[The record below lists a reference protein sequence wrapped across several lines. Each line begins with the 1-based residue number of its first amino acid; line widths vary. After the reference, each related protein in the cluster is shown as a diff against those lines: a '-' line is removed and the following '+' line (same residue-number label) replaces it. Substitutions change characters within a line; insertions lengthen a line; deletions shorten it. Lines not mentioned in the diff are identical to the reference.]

1 MAWYNPASWG
11 KTDTRRRIPYRRNYT
26 GASSSR
32 LFANFLGSSTSADKE
47 IRPAL
52 RKMRDR
58 VRQLTR
64 NEPIATK
71 ALQIY
76 RTQVVGDKGLRLQV
90 RARNL
95 PTSTNPKGALDISG
109 NDIVETLWKE
119 FCQKGICEVSQR
131 HSFIDCQQLVIE
143 GLIRDGEVLV
153 KHVRNADNK
162 FGYSL
167 QFLEPD
173 YLDEEYNTTLKN
185 GNRIV
190 MGVELNTMN
199 RPIAYHLF
207 DGAHPYDDIG
217 KTAGRVRVPASD
229 LLHIYRPDRAQQTRG
244 VSAFHSVMDKIHMLN
259 GYAEA
264 ELVAS
269 RLSAS
274 KPLVLETQDG
284 TGYAGDSFEEEAPVM
299 LAEAGSIMQIPNG
312 MSLKSV
318 DTDHPNSGYGEFH
331 KSILRSIATGLGVD
345 YVTLSSNLES
355 VSYSSIRSGTIESRD
370 NYRMH
375 QQFLIDHFALPVFRE
390 WLNLGMTAGAIP
402 FPMERYNKFANNAL
416 FRPRGYQW
424 VDPQREVQAN
434 INALQNGF
442 ITFTDVAQA
451 VSGRDVEE
459 VFSTLQSDLEMAER
473 FGLKINIQPLGQ
485 KAPAQPEVN
494 ENGNDDE

>member
-1 MAWYNPASWG
+1 M
-11 KTDTRRRIPYRRNYT
+11 
-26 GASSSR
+26 
-32 LFANFLGSSTSADKE
+32 
-47 IRPAL
+47 
-52 RKMRDR
+52 
-58 VRQLTR
+58 
-64 NEPIATK
+64 
-71 ALQIY
+71 
-76 RTQVVGDKGLRLQV
+76 
-90 RARNL
+90 
-95 PTSTNPKGALDISG
+95 
-109 NDIVETLWKE
+109 
-119 FCQKGICEVSQR
+119 
-131 HSFIDCQQLVIE
+131 VIE

-153 KHVRNADNK
+153 KHVRNSDNK

-173 YLDEEYNTTLKN
+173 FLDEDYNQTLAN

-190 MGVELNTMN
+190 MGVELSSVN
-199 RPIAYHLF
+199 RPIAYYLHS
-207 DGAHPYDDIG
+207 GTHPYDDHG
-217 KTAGRVRVPASD
+217 QTGGRTRIPASD

-259 GYAEA
+259 GYSEA

-284 TGYAGDSFEEEAPVM
+284 AGFAGDDYEDEAPVM
-299 LAEAGSIMQIPNG
+299 LGEAGSIMQLPTG
-312 MSLKSV
+312 VSLKSV
-318 DTDHPNSGYGEFH
+318 DTDHPNSAYAEFH
-331 KSILRSIATGLGVD
+331 KAMLRSIATGLGLD

-375 QQFLIDHFALPVFRE
+375 QQFLIDHFAMPVFKE
-390 WLNLGMTAGAIP
+390 WLKIGMTAGAIP
-402 FPMERYNKFANNAL
+402 FPMERYNKFANNAY
-416 FRPRGYQW
+416 FRPRGYSW

-442 ITFTDVAQA
+442 LTFSDVAQA

-473 FGLKINIQPLGQ
+473 YGIKINIQPLGQ
-485 KAPAQPEVN
+485 KTPAQPEVN
-494 ENGNDDE
+494 NGTDETDV